1 MIKRI
6 ILGVVAV
13 SLLGAGA
20 SVAVFASAFALYAL
34 LEPSLGRAG
43 AAGAVIGAVAFLML
57 LASLILWLAAKGPSA
72 SRRNAP
78 PQGPLEHV
86 MAAVMDRPLVSVAAI
101 AAAAVAA
108 FRNPSAVMAL
118 VGAFFG
124 SESNPP
130 RR

>member
-57 LASLILWLAAKGPSA
+57 LASLILAA
-72 SRRNAP
+72 R
-78 PQGPLEHV
+78 
-86 MAAVMDRPLVSVAAI
+86 LVWCG
-101 AAAAVAA
+101 
-108 FRNPSAVMAL
+108 RL
-118 VGAFFG
+118 
-124 SESNPP
+124 
-130 RR
+130 R